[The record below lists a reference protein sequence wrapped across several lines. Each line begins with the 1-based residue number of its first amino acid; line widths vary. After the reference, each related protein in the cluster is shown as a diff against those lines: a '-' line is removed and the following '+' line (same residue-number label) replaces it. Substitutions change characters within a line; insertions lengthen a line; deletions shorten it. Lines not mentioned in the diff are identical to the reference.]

1 VIPCFSISIFRVSPY
16 DSFGNI
22 SPLTGSLVLSG
33 REVYSKMDLLPLIAM
48 FLILLTLMA
57 LGIPIAFSFGLSNLL
72 ALLLFVGLRYVN
84 IIVSDCISSI
94 SNFLYIAFPLF
105 ILMGELFHYSG
116 MAEVLIRILTG
127 WLRGLPGSLGITTI
141 VGNAVFG
148 ALSGSSMA
156 ACAAMGSATIPL
168 MLKNGYSRSMAT
180 GVIAIGGV
188 LSILIPPSAIVV
200 IYAGLSY
207 GSIGRLLIGGITPGI
222 ILTFLFSIYIG
233 FMFKFKPRVSD
244 EQKSEGASVS
254 YSKLVIET
262 LKYLL
267 PLSFVIFAVT
277 VTIYMGIATP
287 SEAAA
292 AGCVTSVIVIAA
304 YGRFNLRVLKAA
316 TLSSMMT
323 TSMVFF
329 IVTGSTAF
337 SHLLFLTGSS
347 QKLIELILEMNF
359 HPLIVATIML
369 VIVLILGC
377 FIDVFSI
384 MFITLP
390 IFNPLVEKLGFDPI
404 WFGLLYI
411 YCIAFGAATPPFGVN
426 LFVTK
431 SVSPPEVTLQ
441 EVYRGVYPFI
451 LIVVALLPVLIL
463 IPEILTY
470 LPNMSFAR

>member
-1 VIPCFSISIFRVSPY
+1 
-16 DSFGNI
+16 
-22 SPLTGSLVLSG
+22 
-33 REVYSKMDLLPLIAM
+33 MLPLIVM
-48 FLILLTLMA
+48 FAILLMFMA

-84 IIVSDCISSI
+84 ILVSDCLTSV

-116 MAEVLIRILTG
+116 IAEVLVRILMG
-127 WLRGLPGSLGITTI
+127 WLRWLPGSLGITTI
-141 VGNAVFG
+141 VGCSIFG

-156 ACAAMGSATIPL
+156 TCAAMGSATIPL
-168 MLKNGYSRSMAT
+168 LLKNGYSKKMAT
-180 GVIAIGGV
+180 GIIATGGV
-188 LSILIPPSAIVV
+188 LDIFIPPSAVIV

-207 GSIGRLLIGGITPGI
+207 GSIGRLLIGGVTPGI
-222 ILTFLFSIYIG
+222 ILTVLYSIYIG
-233 FMFKFKPRVSD
+233 VVFRGKAKVSD
-244 EQKSEGASVS
+244 EHRREGAPIS
-254 YSKLVIET
+254 YSKLLTET
-262 LKYLL
+262 VKYFL
-267 PLSFVIFAVT
+267 PLSFVIFSVT

-292 AGCVTSVIVIAA
+292 AGCATSVILIAA

-316 TLSSMMT
+316 TLDSMMT

-329 IVTGSTAF
+329 IMTGSVAF

-347 QKLIELILEMNF
+347 QKLIGLISAMNI
-359 HPLIVATIML
+359 HPLVLGTIML

-377 FIDVFSI
+377 FIDVISI

-404 WFGLLYI
+404 WFGLLYV

-431 SVSPPEVTLQ
+431 SVSPPDTTLQ
-441 EVYRGVYPFI
+441 DVYRGVIPFL
-451 LIVVALLPVLIL
+451 LIAMALLPILIL

-470 LPNMSFAR
+470 LPSMSFAR

>member
-1 VIPCFSISIFRVSPY
+1 
-16 DSFGNI
+16 
-22 SPLTGSLVLSG
+22 
-33 REVYSKMDLLPLIAM
+33 MDLAPLIVM
-48 FLILLTLMA
+48 FLILLTFMT

-72 ALLLFVGLRYVN
+72 ALLLFVGPRYVD
-84 IIVSDCISSI
+84 IVISGCISSI

-116 MAEVLIRILTG
+116 VAEILVRILTG
-127 WLRGLPGSLGITTI
+127 WLKKLPGSLAITT
-141 VGNAVFG
+141 VVANAVFG

-168 MLKNGYSRSMAT
+168 MLKDGYSPSMAT
-180 GVIAIGGV
+180 GVIAVGGV

-207 GSIGRLLIGGITPGI
+207 GPIGRLLIGGITPGI
-222 ILTFLFSIYIG
+222 ILAFLFSIYIG
-233 FMFKFKPRVSD
+233 IMFKFRPDLSHERLNKAVSIN
-244 EQKSEGASVS
+244 
-254 YSKLVIET
+254 YSKLAIDTV
-262 LKYLL
+262 KYFF

-277 VTIYMGIATP
+277 ITIYMGIATP

-292 AGCVTSVIVIAA
+292 AGCLTSAIIIAA
-304 YGRFNLRVLKAA
+304 YGRLNFKVLKAA
-316 TLSSMMT
+316 SFSAMVS

-329 IVTGSTAF
+329 IMTGSTAF

-347 QKLIELILEMNF
+347 QKLIVLISELNF
-359 HPLIVATIML
+359 PPLVIATIML
-369 VIVLILGC
+369 AVVFALGC
-377 FIDVFSI
+377 FIDVISV

-390 IFNPLVEKLGFDPI
+390 IYTPLVQKLGFDPI

-431 SVSPPEVTLQ
+431 SVAPPEATLQ
-441 EVYRGVYPFI
+441 DVFRGVIPFIIISVVLLFI
-451 LIVVALLPVLIL
+451 LILVPG
-463 IPEILTY
+463 ILTF

>member
-1 VIPCFSISIFRVSPY
+1 
-16 DSFGNI
+16 
-22 SPLTGSLVLSG
+22 
-33 REVYSKMDLLPLIAM
+33 
-48 FLILLTLMA
+48 
-57 LGIPIAFSFGLSNLL
+57 
-72 ALLLFVGLRYVN
+72 
-84 IIVSDCISSI
+84 
-94 SNFLYIAFPLF
+94 
-105 ILMGELFHYSG
+105 
-116 MAEVLIRILTG
+116 
-127 WLRGLPGSLGITTI
+127 
-141 VGNAVFG
+141 
-148 ALSGSSMA
+148 
-156 ACAAMGSATIPL
+156 
-168 MLKNGYSRSMAT
+168 MAT
-180 GVIAIGGV
+180 GIIATGGV
-188 LSILIPPSAIVV
+188 LDIFIPPSAVIV

-207 GSIGRLLIGGITPGI
+207 GSIGRLLIGGVTPGI
-222 ILTFLFSIYIG
+222 ILTVLYSIYIG
-233 FMFKFKPRVSD
+233 VVFRGKPKVSD
-244 EQKSEGASVS
+244 EHKDGGAPIS
-254 YSKLVIET
+254 YSELLTET
-262 LKYLL
+262 VKYFL
-267 PLSFVIFAVT
+267 PLSVVIFSVT

-292 AGCVTSVIVIAA
+292 AGCATSVILIAA

-316 TLSSMMT
+316 TLDSMMT

-329 IVTGSTAF
+329 IMTGSVAF

-347 QKLIELILEMNF
+347 QKLIGLISAMNI
-359 HPLIVATIML
+359 HPLVLGTIML

-441 EVYRGVYPFI
+441 DVYRGVYPFI
-451 LIVVALLPVLIL
+451 LIALALLPVLIL

-470 LPNMSFAR
+470 LPNMSFAK

>member
-1 VIPCFSISIFRVSPY
+1 
-16 DSFGNI
+16 
-22 SPLTGSLVLSG
+22 
-33 REVYSKMDLLPLIAM
+33 MDLLPLIVM

-72 ALLLFVGLRYVN
+72 TLLLFVGLRYVT

-116 MAEVLIRILTG
+116 VAEILVRILTG
-127 WLRGLPGSLGITTI
+127 WLKGLPGSLGITTI

-207 GSIGRLLIGGITPGI
+207 GPIGRLLIGGITPGI

-233 FMFKFKPRVSD
+233 FMFKFKPKVSD
-244 EQKSEGASVS
+244 EHNEHRGEEPPIR
-254 YSKLVIET
+254 YSKLVIDT
-262 LKYLL
+262 IKYFL

-292 AGCVTSVIVIAA
+292 AGSVTSAIIIAI

-329 IVTGSTAF
+329 IVTGSTSF

-347 QKLIELILEMNF
+347 QKLIALILELNF
-359 HPLIVATIML
+359 HPLAIATIML
-369 VIVLILGC
+369 VIVLFLGC
-377 FIDVFSI
+377 FIDVMSI

-390 IFNPLVEKLGFDPI
+390 IYIPLAEQLGFDQI

-431 SVSPPEVTLQ
+431 SVAPSDVTLQ
-441 EVYRGVYPFI
+441 HVYRGVTPFI
-451 LIVVALLPVLIL
+451 IIVLALLPLLIL
-463 IPEILTY
+463 VPGILTY